1 MKMKKLWTV
10 LFALGLMFYVHGGS
24 ALAQEEKGTEE
35 ETVISEE
42 MPAEAATIE
51 PTEDEMK
58 DEESEV
64 EEATEEMEE
73 DAAAMEEAEEKEDME
88 EEAAEE
94 ATEEEAMVEDAEEA
108 EEMAK
113 EEAEETAE
121 LVEDEDKMEA
131 ADAAI
136 SKGQISEN
144 LQSVSGDL
152 ESLSASISNLRD
164 QGKKKKGEEEEG
176 NPLKE
181 AYAKFK
187 EAFDELKANSGTLTE
202 NFGRMAAGMEKSFT
216 DWQTALDAMGSEKI
230 KASGQKQR
238 DQSMKAYENFNQG
251 MTEIEGDLTTLLG
264 SLGDV
269 VSFLTFSLNP
279 EGVTDI
285 SNSLKD
291 AATKANA
298 IKKDI
303 DDTLMKAME
312 KLPESM
318 PGSE

>member
-1 MKMKKLWTV
+1 MDLKKLWSV
-10 LFALGLMFYVHGGS
+10 LFVAGLLFYVHGGS
-24 ALAQEEKGTEE
+24 ALAQEEKSTEE

-42 MPAEAATIE
+42 MAAEATTVQE
-51 PTEDEMK
+51 TPDEMTEGEK
-58 DEESEV
+58 SEV
-64 EEATEEMEE
+64 EEAV
-73 DAAAMEEAEEKEDME
+73 EDM
-88 EEAAEE
+88 
-94 ATEEEAMVEDAEEA
+94 
-108 EEMAK
+108 

-121 LVEDEDKMEA
+121 MDADEEKMKTAEGA
-131 ADAAI
+131 V

-152 ESLSASISNLRD
+152 ETLSASISNLRD
-164 QGKKKKGEEEEG
+164 QGKKKKGDEG

-202 NFGRMAAGMEKSFT
+202 NFGRMAAGMEKAFA
-216 DWQTALDAMGSEKI
+216 DWQSALDAMGSEKI

-238 DQSMKAYENFNQG
+238 DQSMKAYENFDQG
-251 MTEIEGDLTTLLG
+251 MTEIEGDLTALLG

-279 EGVTDI
+279 EGVSDI

-312 KLPESM
+312 KLPDSM
-318 PGSE
+318 PGQ